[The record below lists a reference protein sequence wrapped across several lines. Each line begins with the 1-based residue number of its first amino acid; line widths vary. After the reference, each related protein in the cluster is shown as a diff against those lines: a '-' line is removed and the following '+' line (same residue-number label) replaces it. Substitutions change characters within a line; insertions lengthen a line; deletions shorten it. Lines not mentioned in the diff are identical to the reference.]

1 MNIPRLLYQLQE
13 IDVATDAARDKVAR
27 IEAELAA
34 DSLAAEGA
42 AIAKRQSDLKALQHE
57 LRENTAKADDF
68 TAKIKLY
75 EEKLYSGRINNPK
88 ELSTLQKDIDL
99 LRGHRTPFEDKSL
112 ELMESIESAEDTI
125 AKAEIAM
132 QRHKEALEIHRRELS
147 GQLKYLGAE
156 LADLEARRVALVAD
170 IPVDAEAQY
179 QLLRKQKGKAVAKVE
194 QGSCRGCGISVT
206 AAWLHR
212 ARAGEIVRCTNCN
225 RILHME

>member
-1 MNIPRLLYQLQE
+1 
-13 IDVATDAARDKVAR
+13 
-27 IEAELAA
+27 
-34 DSLAAEGA
+34 
-42 AIAKRQSDLKALQHE
+42 
-57 LRENTAKADDF
+57 
-68 TAKIKLY
+68 
-75 EEKLYSGRINNPK
+75 
-88 ELSTLQKDIDL
+88 
-99 LRGHRTPFEDKSL
+99 
-112 ELMESIESAEDTI
+112 
-125 AKAEIAM
+125 M